1 MIAIDDDSMDQ
12 GSKRAKKA
20 QRVEVVTPEK
30 TNKAENCK
38 FEGKLDTTG
47 KGLLHFNSNCW
58 KKMEEDKD
66 KEFVR
71 NYNAAVKLGDPTEKV
86 TMPKGISVK
95 TKVCRTKLQ
104 EEETKPKGS
113 NKKKKGTTFGI
124 SDADKD
130 E

>member
-1 MIAIDDDSMDQ
+1 L
-12 GSKRAKKA
+12 KA
-20 QRVEVVTPEK
+20 SWIQQEK
-30 TNKAENCK
+30 
-38 FEGKLDTTG
+38 D
-47 KGLLHFNSNCW
+47 CW
-58 KKMEEDKD
+58 KKMEDKD

-71 NYNAAVKLGDPTEKV
+71 DYNAAVKHGDPTEKV

-95 TKVCRTKLQ
+95 TKVCCTKSQ

-113 NKKKKGTTFGI
+113 DKKKKGITFGI